1 MLQQV
6 GFKTAK
12 CLLVLEKEIKSPTAA
27 QNYACF
33 KAVAEKM
40 L

>member
-1 MLQQV
+1 
-6 GFKTAK
+6 
-12 CLLVLEKEIKSPTAA
+12 VLEKEIKSPTAA

-33 KAVAEKM
+33 KAVAVKT